1 MIAVLRNP
9 TYAKLFSAQMIAL
22 LGTGLLT
29 VALGLLAFDIAGGDA
44 GIVLGV
50 AMSIKMIAYVA
61 VAPVMAALLA
71 HAPRKPVLITA
82 DLVRAGVALSLPF
95 VTEAWQIYI
104 LIFLLQSASAT
115 FTPTFQAVI
124 PSVLPA
130 EDDYTNALS
139 LSRFAYDLEALASP
153 MLAAALLTVIDY
165 HSLFVGTVVGFLGSA
180 VLVMVARFPDI
191 DAPQPSPF
199 LDRLTS
205 GARIFRETRELRGL
219 MGLNLVVATTTAMV
233 IVNTVVI
240 VQGELGRDQA
250 DVALMLAAYGGGS
263 MIVALLMPGLLR
275 RLSDRPV
282 MLAGGVAL
290 PLLLLAGTGVFAWME
305 GGAQWTALLGVWL
318 LLGAATSTILTPSAR
333 LLRRNSTE
341 QTRAAVFAAQ
351 FSLSHACFL
360 ITYPLAGILG
370 AALGLSAVA
379 LVLVGIGV
387 VGGAV
392 ALRTWT
398 GAHATLPAEPAK
410 RV

>member
-1 MIAVLRNP
+1 
-9 TYAKLFSAQMIAL
+9 
-22 LGTGLLT
+22 
-29 VALGLLAFDIAGGDA
+29 
-44 GIVLGV
+44 
-50 AMSIKMIAYVA
+50 
-61 VAPVMAALLA
+61 
-71 HAPRKPVLITA
+71 
-82 DLVRAGVALSLPF
+82 
-95 VTEAWQIYI
+95 
-104 LIFLLQSASAT
+104 
-115 FTPTFQAVI
+115 
-124 PSVLPA
+124 
-130 EDDYTNALS
+130 
-139 LSRFAYDLEALASP
+139 
-153 MLAAALLTVIDY
+153 
-165 HSLFVGTVVGFLGSA
+165 
-180 VLVMVARFPDI
+180 
-191 DAPQPSPF
+191 
-199 LDRLTS
+199 
-205 GARIFRETRELRGL
+205 

-318 LLGAATSTILTPSAR
+318 LLGAATSMILTPSAR

-370 AALGLSAVA
+370 AAIGLTAVA
-379 LVLVGIGV
+379 LVLVGIGLV
-387 VGGAV
+387 GAV
-392 ALRTWT
+392 MALRTWT
-398 GAHATLPAEPAK
+398 GTLATLPGELAQ